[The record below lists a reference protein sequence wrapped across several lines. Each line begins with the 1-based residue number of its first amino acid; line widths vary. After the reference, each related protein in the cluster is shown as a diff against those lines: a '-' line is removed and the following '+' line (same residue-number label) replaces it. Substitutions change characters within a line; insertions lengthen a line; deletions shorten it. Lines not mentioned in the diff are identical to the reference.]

1 MRHSKAC
8 QKDQNAL
15 EMSWVRAGWGR
26 RRPQKAI
33 FCPGTGLAGAKTG
46 HLGGAGQQ
54 ICRQLKVGDGG
65 GARSGNRGGLRPHRT
80 GGAGTGPNGTR
91 GRLLGAARDPFPCSE
106 GRGGRSAAPAHA
118 LQGRTCGRGGSGA
131 AGSRRTGCPSSLPKG
146 APNGEGCGSHA
157 LERCRAQASV
167 QNDLCKSNVSDR
179 RCPLSVS
186 VLLCPV
192 NGLCRACTAPT
203 EQGAFGA

>member
-1 MRHSKAC
+1 MPPARFFL
-8 QKDQNAL
+8 QKL
-15 EMSWVRAGWGR
+15 LVRAGWGR

-118 LQGRTCGRGGSGA
+118 LQGRTCGRGGV
-131 AGSRRTGCPSSLPKG
+131 RRRRKS
-146 APNGEGCGSHA
+146 PNGVPELPSKGRSKRRR
-157 LERCRAQASV
+157 LWKSRSRAVQGEASV
-167 QNDLCKSNVSDR
+167 QNDLCHTAANVSDR
-179 RCPLSVS
+179 PSPFRSR
-186 VLLCPV
+186 VL
-192 NGLCRACTAPT
+192 RACLAWS
-203 EQGAFGA
+203 AI